1 MRKKLKEIVVIS
13 GKGGTG
19 KTSIA
24 ASFAV
29 LGGSDV
35 VLADCDVDAAD
46 MHLLMQPDVQKS
58 EAFFSGAIAKIDP
71 DLCTGCGLCAEVC
84 RFDAIFEQGDK
95 YVIEPINCEGC
106 GYGPR
111 VCPEAAIDMF
121 DANVGDW
128 YKSTSRLG
136 TSLIHAKLGIGADNS
151 GKLVTKVK
159 DEAKRLAVAED
170 KPILLVD
177 GPPGVGCP
185 VVAALAGADYVII
198 VIEPTVSGI
207 HDLKRVQ
214 ELIAKFRINS
224 GCIINKFDINHDVT
238 AEIKEFIRDA
248 GIDHISDIPYDVS
261 FTEAMTVGK
270 TIVEYS
276 PNGTGQYLSASWH
289 KIKQLLQLE
298 SEEK

>member
-1 MRKKLKEIVVIS
+1 MQEIVVIS

-19 KTSIA
+19 KTSIT

-29 LGGSDV
+29 LGGDDI

-46 MHLLMQPDVQKS
+46 MHLLMEPHVQQT

-71 DLCTGCGLCAEVC
+71 DLCTGCGLCEEVC

-95 YVIEPINCEGC
+95 YVIDPMNCEGC

-128 YKSTSRLG
+128 YKSTTRLG
-136 TSLIHAKLGIGADNS
+136 TPLVHAKLGIGADNS

-159 DEAKRLAVAED
+159 DEAKRLAIAEE
-170 KPILLVD
+170 KPILLID

-198 VIEPTVSGI
+198 VSEPTVSGI

-214 ELIAKFRINS
+214 ELIEKFRIRS
-224 GCIINKFDINHDVT
+224 GCIINKFDINLDVT
-238 AEIKEFIRDA
+238 AEIKEFLSNA
-248 GIDHISDIPYDVS
+248 GIDHISDIPYDTT
-261 FTEAMTVGK
+261 FTKAMTEGK
-270 TIVEYS
+270 TLIEYS
-276 PNGTGQYLSASWH
+276 SNGTGQYLSTSWH
-289 KIKQLLQLE
+289 KIKQLIQLE
-298 SEEK
+298 SEKK

>member
-1 MRKKLKEIVVIS
+1 MRRKLKEIVVIS

-19 KTSIA
+19 KTSVT

-29 LGGSDV
+29 LGGHDI

-46 MHLLMQPDVQKS
+46 MHLLMKPDVQQS

-71 DLCTGCGLCAEVC
+71 DLCTGCGLCEEVC
-84 RFDAIFEQGDK
+84 RFDAIFQQDDK
-95 YVIEPINCEGC
+95 YVIEPLNCEGC

-111 VCPEAAIDMF
+111 VCPTEAIDML

-128 YKSTSRLG
+128 YKSNTRLG
-136 TSLIHAKLGIGADNS
+136 SSLVHAKLGVGADNS

-159 DEAKRLAVAED
+159 DEAKQLAIAED
-170 KPILLVD
+170 KLILLVD

-185 VVAALAGADYVII
+185 VVAALAGADYVVI

-238 AEIKEFIRDA
+238 AEIKTFLGEA
-248 GIDHISDIPYDVS
+248 GIDHISDIPYDVN
-261 FTEAMTVGK
+261 FTKAMTEGK

-276 PNGTGQYLSASWH
+276 PEGTGQHLSESWK
-289 KIKQLLQLE
+289 KINQLIQLE
-298 SEEK
+298 REN